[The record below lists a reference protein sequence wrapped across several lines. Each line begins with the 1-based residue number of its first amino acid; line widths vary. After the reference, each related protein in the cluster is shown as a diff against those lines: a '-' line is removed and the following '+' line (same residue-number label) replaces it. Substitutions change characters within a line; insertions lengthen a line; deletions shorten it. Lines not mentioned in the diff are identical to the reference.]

1 MTAPPEP
8 GPSPAA
14 RLAALQEAGTTA
26 AEALA
31 FYDSL
36 GPAGVDDLLGEW
48 RGSGLRT
55 GHPFDGLLERLGW
68 YGKRFDGPEDA
79 HPLLFDD
86 GRGRVAAVDPAW
98 FPVSLVARR
107 PPLLRLA
114 HHRAAVR
121 LLRAGLPLLRT
132 RRPRARL
139 RMTEHR
145 GVVTATLV
153 YDALPVH
160 DAFRSVDDR
169 TVLGLMDMR
178 GLDAPFLF
186 VLRRVTR
193 P

>member
-1 MTAPPEP
+1 MTAAPEP
-8 GPSPAA
+8 GPAPTA
-14 RLAALQEAGTTA
+14 RLAALQRTGTTPA
-26 AEALA
+26 GALA

-36 GPAGVDDLLGEW
+36 PPVGVEDLLGEW

-55 GHPFDGLLERLGW
+55 GHRLDGLLERLGW

-86 GRGRVAAVDPAW
+86 GRGRPVAVDPAW
-98 FPVSLVARR
+98 FPASLATRR
-107 PPLLRLA
+107 PGLLRLA
-114 HHRAAVR
+114 HHRAAVSLFR
-121 LLRAGLPLLRT
+121 TVLPLVRT
-132 RRPRARL
+132 TRPRARL

-145 GVVTATLV
+145 GVTTATLV

-160 DAFRSVDDR
+160 DVFRSVDDT

-178 GLDAPFLF
+178 GMGAPFLF
-186 VLRRVTR
+186 VLRRVSR